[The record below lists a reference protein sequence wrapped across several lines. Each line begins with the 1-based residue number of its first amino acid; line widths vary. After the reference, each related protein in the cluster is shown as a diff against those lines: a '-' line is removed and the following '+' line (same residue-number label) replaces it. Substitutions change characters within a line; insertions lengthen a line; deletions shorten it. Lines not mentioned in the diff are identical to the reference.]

1 MLLIDTTTL
10 NLVNH
15 RLHVWDQVIAELDYS
30 RGLNGELVLQLAE
43 DAVTSATAGWALVET
58 EPIKYSLQVASN
70 TEYISCCKHSLI
82 SYNLLL

>member
-1 MLLIDTTTL
+1 MQRSFYFCFNRIL
-10 NLVNH
+10 NIVKD

-43 DAVTSATAGWALVET
+43 DAVTSATAGWALIET

-70 TEYISCCKHSLI
+70 IEYIIFPLASI
-82 SYNLLL
+82 IYI

>member
-1 MLLIDTTTL
+1 M
-10 NLVNH
+10 
-15 RLHVWDQVIAELDYS
+15 IAELDYS

-70 TEYISCCKHSLI
+70 TEYISCCKHSLV
-82 SYNLLL
+82 SYNLLLWAGGEARPGEAGVQ